1 MVAQRFPKPIYRFLH
16 RDAKIL
22 TEDMKLVQ
30 QIVSLPLAKR
40 LKELGVKQ
48 ESCFAWYEER
58 YEGDVQIELAGQNHT
73 GPFRFRDF
81 AGLTSGAEHRTFYAA
96 FTVAELGDLLPAGY
110 PSGHTALEEPDKK
123 WICHWYRN
131 PRASTAEDEEKP
143 SSTYAH
149 TEADARAK
157 MLIWLIEH
165 KLITL

>member
-1 MVAQRFPKPIYRFLH
+1 
-16 RDAKIL
+16 
-22 TEDMKLVQ
+22 MKLGQ

-48 ESCFAWYEER
+48 ESYFAWYEER
-58 YEGDVQIELAGQNHT
+58 YEGDVQIELAGQNDT

-123 WICHWYRN
+123 CICHWYRT
-131 PRASTAEDEEKP
+131 PRASKAEDEGKP

-149 TEADARAK
+149 TEADARAR

-165 KLITL
+165 NLVTL